1 MKYLSLLLLIGFTL
15 GQKYDVQTGS
25 SNESFKPKGFK
36 LKVIEELAVKNVKRG
51 ARKWILYPSAT
62 FLGIPS
68 TVGILS
74 LLGADYDYLIYGKTG
89 NSDETY
95 GEDYIWNS
103 KKRDESNKLKH
114 KRLQYYRVGIFTFS
128 LIMSNLLLKKWDKL
142 HKPPA
147 HWTYSDKEIYMS
159 IYEEKYEKFKKR
171 RLLYSSLG
179 IPIAIGIIA
188 TIFVLSFELDGYSA
202 GSGVGAF

>member
-1 MKYLSLLLLIGFTL
+1 MKYLSLLFLVGFIL
-15 GQKYDVQTGS
+15 GEKYDVQPGRS
-25 SNESFKPKGFK
+25 DEFFKPKGLK
-36 LKVIEELAVKNVKRG
+36 LKVIEDLAVKNVKRG

-74 LLGADYDYLIYGKTG
+74 LLGADYDYLMNGKIG
-89 NSDETY
+89 KSDE
-95 GEDYIWNS
+95 I
-103 KKRDESNKLKH
+103 NKLKH
-114 KRLQYYRVGIFTFS
+114 KRLKYYRDGIFTFS

-188 TIFVLSFELDGYSA
+188 TIFVLSFELGGYSA

>member
-25 SNESFKPKGFK
+25 SNESFKPKGLK
-36 LKVIEELAVKNVKRG
+36 LKVIEDLAVKNVKRG

-62 FLGIPS
+62 ILGIYP

-74 LLGADYDYLIYGKTG
+74 LLGADYDYLLNGKIG
-89 NSDETY
+89 KSDE
-95 GEDYIWNS
+95 I
-103 KKRDESNKLKH
+103 NKLKH
-114 KRLQYYRVGIFTFS
+114 KRLKYYQDGIFTFN

-159 IYEEKYEKFKKR
+159 IYEKKYKKFKKR
-171 RLLYSSLG
+171 RLLYSALG
-179 IPIAIGIIA
+179 VPVLFGTFLAILYQDLI
-188 TIFVLSFELDGYSA
+188 
-202 GSGVGAF
+202 

>member
-1 MKYLSLLLLIGFTL
+1 
-15 GQKYDVQTGS
+15 
-25 SNESFKPKGFK
+25 
-36 LKVIEELAVKNVKRG
+36 AVKNVKRG

-74 LLGADYDYLIYGKTG
+74 LLGADYDYLMYGKTG
-89 NSDETY
+89 NSDGTY
-95 GEDYIWNS
+95 GEDYIHNP

>member
-1 MKYLSLLLLIGFTL
+1 MKYLSLLFLVGFIL
-15 GQKYDVQTGS
+15 GEKYDVQPGRS
-25 SNESFKPKGFK
+25 DEFFKPKGLK
-36 LKVIEELAVKNVKRG
+36 LKVIEDLAVKNVKRG

-74 LLGADYDYLIYGKTG
+74 LLGADYDYLMYGKTG
-89 NSDETY
+89 NSDGTY
-95 GEDYIWNS
+95 GEDYIHNP

-147 HWTYSDKEIYMS
+147 HLTYSEKKIYRS
-159 IYEEKYEKFKKR
+159 IYEKKYRKFKRKR
-171 RLLYSSLG
+171 LFYSTCSILMVSG
-179 IPIAIGIIA
+179 IG
-188 TIFVLSFELDGYSA
+188 
-202 GSGVGAF
+202 GVFGAFLVGNMMR

>member
-1 MKYLSLLLLIGFTL
+1 MKYLSLLFLVGFIL
-15 GQKYDVQTGS
+15 GEKYDVQPGRS
-25 SNESFKPKGFK
+25 DEFFKPKGLK
-36 LKVIEELAVKNVKRG
+36 LKVIEDLAVKNVKRG

-74 LLGADYDYLIYGKTG
+74 LLGADYDYLMYGKTG
-89 NSDETY
+89 NSDGTY
-95 GEDYIWNS
+95 GEDYIHNP

-159 IYEEKYEKFKKR
+159 IYEKKYKKFKKR
-171 RLLYSSLG
+171 RLLYSALG
-179 IPIAIGIIA
+179 VPVVFGIMVAIAVA
-188 TIFVLSFELDGYSA
+188 NFELSGYSA